1 MLGIENTL
9 LLDLGLIVVG
19 AAAFAFLGKL
29 VRMPS
34 IVAYIFAGIL
44 LGPVLGLVEID
55 HSLEL
60 IAEVGIALLLFL
72 VGLELSFA
80 KIRDVGRVAVAAGVG
95 QVLFTACGGVV
106 ICLLL
111 GFDFIASVFIAV
123 ALTFSSTVV
132 VVKLLDQKGHLNR
145 LYGRMAVGIFLVQD
159 LIVILVLT
167 LLAGLGHGDGLAL
180 GPVVLGLGQA
190 FGGMAL
196 LLGIV
201 LLASKYLLP
210 GPFAWAAR
218 SPDTIFIWALF
229 WCFLVAGLAGLLN
242 LSLEIGAFL
251 AGIAL
256 AQLPYNDDLRRRLHP
271 LMSFFIAVFFVTLGI
286 QMDLSA
292 AREHALSAG
301 VLSLFVIIGNPLIFM
316 IIISRMNYSEWN
328 SFQTSITV
336 AQISEFSFIFA
347 ALGVSSG
354 MIAQEVLSIVAVVGI
369 VTITAS
375 AYMIL
380 YSDLLYRVCRGLR
393 ILALFRAKQT
403 PDDEAIS
410 SRSGHVIVVGMNR
423 LGVEIV
429 RGLLRRGEG
438 VLAVDTDPAKLQ
450 GLEGADILIGNVEYE
465 SVVEEIG
472 MHEAK
477 LVVSALQIE
486 DANHLLAYRCRQMGV
501 PCAIH
506 AFDVSVVEDLL
517 DLDTSYLMMPSVDGL
532 IEQREILAREGLV
545 NPAQRETSNVEHR
558 VNVEHRTLNIERRI
572 LDDADQTTDFEAGSS
587 EPEKRGSSG

>member
-1 MLGIENTL
+1 MHGSENTL
-9 LLDLGLIVVG
+9 LLDLGFIVVG
-19 AAAFAFLGKL
+19 AAVFAFLGKL
-29 VRMPS
+29 LRMPS

-44 LGPVLGLVEID
+44 LGPTFGLVEID

-60 IAEVGIALLLFL
+60 IAELGIALLLFL

-80 KIRDVGRVAVAAGVG
+80 KIRDVGQVAVVAGVG
-95 QVLFTACGGVV
+95 QVIFTAAGGIV

-111 GFDFIASVFIAV
+111 GFDWIASIFLAV

-167 LLAGLGHGDGLAL
+167 LLAGLGHGGELAL
-180 GPVVLGLGQA
+180 GAVALGLGKA

-210 GPFAWAAR
+210 RPFAWAAR

-229 WCFLVAGLAGLLN
+229 WCFLIAGLAGILN

-271 LMSFFIAVFFVTLGI
+271 LMSFFIAVFFVTLGV

-292 AREHALSAG
+292 AREHAFTAA

-316 IIISRMNYSEWN
+316 IIISRMKYSEWN

-354 MIAQEVLSIVAVVGI
+354 MIAAEVLSIVAVVGI
-369 VTITAS
+369 VTITVS

-380 YSDLLYRVCRGLR
+380 YSDLLYRICCKLR
-393 ILALFRAKQT
+393 ILRLFRAKQA
-403 PDDEAIS
+403 PDAETS
-410 SRSGHVIVVGMNR
+410 KHRSGHIIVVGMNR
-423 LGVEIV
+423 LGVAIV
-429 RGLLRRGEG
+429 QGLMRDGES
-438 VLAVDTDPAKLQ
+438 VLAVDTDPAKLL
-450 GLEGADILIGNVEYE
+450 GLAGADILIGNVEYE

-472 MHEAK
+472 MAEAK

-486 DANHLLAYRCRQMGV
+486 DVNHLLAYRCRNLGV
-501 PCAIH
+501 PCAVH
-506 AFDVSVVEDLL
+506 AFDVSVVDDLL
-517 DLDTSYLMMPSVDGL
+517 DLDTAYLLMPNVDG
-532 IEQREILAREGLV
+532 IVEQRELL
-545 NPAQRETSNVEHR
+545 
-558 VNVEHRTLNIERRI
+558 
-572 LDDADQTTDFEAGSS
+572 QTQGIV
-587 EPEKRGSSG
+587 

>member
-1 MLGIENTL
+1 MAASEYTL
-9 LLDLGLIVVG
+9 LLDLGFIVIG

-44 LGPVLGLVEID
+44 LGPVLGLVAID

-60 IAEVGIALLLFL
+60 IAELGIALLLFL
-72 VGLELSFA
+72 VGLELSFT

-95 QVLFTACGGVV
+95 QVVFTAVGGIV

-111 GFDFIASVFIAV
+111 GFDFIASVFLAV

-167 LLAGLGHGDGLAL
+167 LLAGLGHGDTMAL
-180 GPVVLGLGQA
+180 GTVVFGLGKA
-190 FGGMAL
+190 FGGMVL

-210 GPFAWAAR
+210 RPFAWAAR

-229 WCFLVAGLAGLLN
+229 WCFLIAGLAGVLG

-271 LMSFFIAVFFVTLGI
+271 LMSFFIAVFFVTLGV

-292 AREHALSAG
+292 ARENAFPAT
-301 VLSLFVIIGNPLIFM
+301 VLSLFVILGNPLIFM
-316 IIISRMNYSEWN
+316 IIISRMKYSEWN

-354 MIAQEVLSIVAVVGI
+354 MIAQEILSIVAVVGI
-369 VTITAS
+369 VTITVS

-380 YSDLLYRVCRGLR
+380 YSDFLYRVCRGLR
-393 ILALFRAKQT
+393 ILRLFRAKQEA
-403 PDDEAIS
+403 DEESIT
-410 SRSGHVIVVGMNR
+410 SRSGHIIVVGMNR

-429 RGLLRRGEG
+429 QGLVRRGEQ
-438 VLAVDTDPAKLQ
+438 VLAVDTDPAKLL
-450 GLEGADILIGNVEYE
+450 GLEGAEVLIGNVEYE

-486 DANHLLAYRCRQMGV
+486 DTNHLLAYRCRKLGV
-501 PCAIH
+501 PCSIH
-506 AFDVSVVEDLL
+506 AFDVSVVDDLM
-517 DLDTSYLMMPSVDGL
+517 DLDTSYLLMPNVDGL
-532 IEQREILAREGLV
+532 VEQRTILEQERI
-545 NPAQRETSNVEHR
+545 VEHR
-558 VNVEHRTLNIERRI
+558 TSNVEHRTLNAE
-572 LDDADQTTDFEAGSS
+572 L
-587 EPEKRGSSG
+587 

>member
-1 MLGIENTL
+1 MTGFEHTL
-9 LLDLGLIVVG
+9 LLDLGFIVVG

-44 LGPVLGLVEID
+44 LGPVLQVVELD

-60 IAEVGIALLLFL
+60 ISELGIALLLFL
-72 VGLELSFA
+72 VGLELSFE

-95 QVLFTACGGVV
+95 QVVFTACGGIV
-106 ICLLL
+106 ICLAL
-111 GFDFIASVFIAV
+111 GFDWIASLFLAV

-167 LLAGLGHGDGLAL
+167 LLAGLGQGEEQGLAF
-180 GPVVLGLGQA
+180 GPVLLGLAQA
-190 FGGMAL
+190 FGGMGL

-210 GPFAWAAR
+210 RPFAWAAR

-229 WCFLVAGLAGLLN
+229 WCFLVAGLAGVLN

-292 AREHALSAG
+292 ARENAFSAG

-354 MIAQEVLSIVAVVGI
+354 MIAQEVLSIIAVVGI

-380 YSDLLYRVCRGLR
+380 YSDLLYRICRRLR

-403 PDDEAIS
+403 PDEESVS
-410 SRSGHVIVVGMNR
+410 SRSGHIIVVGMNR

-429 RGLLRRGEG
+429 LGLVQRGEQ
-438 VLAVDTDPAKLQ
+438 VLAVDTDPAKLL
-450 GLEGADILIGNVEYE
+450 GLDGAEILIGNVEYE
-465 SVVEEIG
+465 TVIEEIDLR
-472 MHEAK
+472 EAK

-486 DANHLLAYRCRQMGV
+486 DANHLLAYRCRKLGV

-517 DLDTSYLMMPSVDGL
+517 DLDTNYLMMPSIDGL
-532 IEQREILAREGLV
+532 IEQREILEREVVHGG
-545 NPAQRETSNVEHR
+545 R
-558 VNVEHRTLNIERRI
+558 
-572 LDDADQTTDFEAGSS
+572 
-587 EPEKRGSSG
+587 